1 MRTYTDAE
9 LKEVAAIEA
18 KFPDTLP
25 AWPENESIVD
35 AMARGI
41 EIENMRLDE
50 LYLLERADQDPNF
63 ALANV
68 GLPVIPNVIDHQKIL
83 PVLYE
88 RSKILTRYVTTPD
101 EWEDIHIDAL
111 CENFTRN
118 YTKEQLKAMIKA
130 QSETPEEIS
139 KKKAADWLKER
150 NRVKAMHE
158 YYDMTAEAWELEQS
172 KQYPVYPLR
181 PEPGPVWN
189 DDILYGPVGEL
200 IKKASVHNESH
211 PAGMLVDFLISLGN
225 IIGRGPFFTVNATRH
240 YTNGYFV
247 RVGSSSRSRKGTGR
261 DAIDEVLKAVD
272 SDWFYSRVVS
282 GFGSG
287 EAVIYQVRDSFM
299 DQRMIK
305 NKYESIMVPGVADK
319 RLCIRE
325 GEMANILVLASKP
338 ESHADAILRDGWD
351 GKPLRNTV
359 KGRSHDGIS
368 NSAKCE
374 EPHLSISAD
383 TTISEL
389 KAKMPSGAAENG
401 FGNRFLYVY
410 VYKTKDCPQGGP
422 QLDWSNEALQF
433 ANIVKFAREQRY
445 MPMTQSARNW
455 WNQKYTKFEHE
466 GPDGLASKMTARA
479 AAHVHRI
486 ALLYAL
492 VDMSTEITREH
503 FQAAEKLWDYC
514 SESALFIF
522 GGVNKEQQKIVEWID
537 MRGLVKYDLIRDDL
551 YGKHRKTSLIKAD
564 LDALV
569 KGKELI
575 EKDGYYVTLRNN
587 ALLFSLPQ
595 KQ

>member
-1 MRTYTDAE
+1 MYSDAQ
-9 LKEVAAIEA
+9 LKEIAAREA
-18 KFPDTLP
+18 RFPDTFP

-35 AMARGI
+35 AMTRSI
-41 EIENMRLDE
+41 EVENLRLEE
-50 LYLLERADQDPNF
+50 LYLLETAERDPNF

-68 GLPVIPNVIDHQKIL
+68 GLPVVPNVIDHKQIL
-83 PVLYE
+83 PVLYT
-88 RSKILTRYVTTPD
+88 RNKILTKLTTTPE
-101 EWEDIHIDAL
+101 EWEDIWIDAL

-118 YTKEQLKAMIKA
+118 YTKEQLNAMIKA
-130 QSETPEEIS
+130 QSETPEEIGR
-139 KKKAADWLKER
+139 KRAADWLKEHDR
-150 NRVKAMHE
+150 EKSPHE
-158 YYDMTAEAWELEQS
+158 YYDMTAEAHELES
-172 KQYPVYPLR
+172 TKEHPVYPLK
-181 PEPGPVWN
+181 PEPGPAWD

-200 IKKASVHNESH
+200 IRKAGQYNESH
-211 PAGMLVDFLISLGN
+211 PAGMLVDFLVSIGS

-240 YTNGYFV
+240 YTNEFFV

-261 DAIDEVLKAVD
+261 DAIDEILKVVD
-272 SDWFYSRVVS
+272 SDWYHSRVAS

-287 EAVIYQVRDSFM
+287 EAVIYQVRDSFI

-305 NKYESIMVPGVADK
+305 NKYESITVPGVMDK

-383 TTISEL
+383 TTVSEL
-389 KAKMPSGAAENG
+389 KAKMPTGAAENG

-410 VYKTKDCPQGGP
+410 VYKTKDCPFGGP
-422 QLDWSNEALQF
+422 QLDWSNEALYF
-433 ANIVKFAREQRY
+433 TNVAKFAREQRY

-455 WNQKYTKFEHE
+455 WNQKYTKFEHD

-492 VDMSTEITREH
+492 VDMSAEITLEH
-503 FQAAEKLWDYC
+503 FRAAEKLWDYC

-522 GGVNKEQQKIVEWID
+522 GGVNKEQQQIMLWIEQRGVVTFNQVRD
-537 MRGLVKYDLIRDDL
+537 ELYNRHRKVGLVR
-551 YGKHRKTSLIKAD
+551 AD

-575 EKDGYYVTLRNN
+575 EKDGRYATPGNVHS
-587 ALLFSLPQ
+587 LLN
-595 KQ
+595 